1 MSGFGLFFALL
12 MTLSVSSLPQ
22 VRAIGMT
29 VSGKISPA
37 SVWFETG
44 RMFNSH

>member
-1 MSGFGLFFALL
+1 MSPGFGLFLALL

-29 VSGKISPA
+29 VSGKIFPRI
-37 SVWFETG
+37 SVVRNGT
-44 RMFNSH
+44 HI